1 MFSISSESLS
11 PDFVLTDFF
20 RTFETIILTQ
30 TKFMITVLLIMLTGI
45 LTGFAINKYPL
56 AIKVNDK
63 LISWAIYVLLFL
75 LGISVGLNKT
85 ILQNLDKIGV
95 QALIITVGAISG
107 SVLALWILY
116 RVLFREDSEKGGQN
130 EK

>member
-1 MFSISSESLS
+1 
-11 PDFVLTDFF
+11 
-20 RTFETIILTQ
+20 
-30 TKFMITVLLIMLTGI
+30 MITVLLIMLSGI
-45 LTGFAINKYPL
+45 LTGFAINRFPL
-56 AIKVNDK
+56 AIKINDR

-85 ILQNLDKIGV
+85 IIQNLDKIGM

-116 RVLFREDSEKGGQN
+116 RVLFREEQNKGGRD

>member
-1 MFSISSESLS
+1 
-11 PDFVLTDFF
+11 
-20 RTFETIILTQ
+20 
-30 TKFMITVLLIMLTGI
+30 MITVLLIMLAGI
-45 LTGFAINKYPL
+45 LTGFAINRYPL
-56 AIKVNDK
+56 AIKVNDQ
-63 LISWAIYVLLFL
+63 LISWAIYLLLFL

-85 ILQNLDKIGV
+85 IVQNLDKIGV

-116 RVLFREDSEKGGQN
+116 RVLFKEEPEKGGQN

>member
-1 MFSISSESLS
+1 M
-11 PDFVLTDFF
+11 LTDFF
-20 RTFETIILTQ
+20 CTFETIILTQ
-30 TKFMITVLLIMLTGI
+30 TEFMITVLLIMIAGI
-45 LTGFAINKYPL
+45 LTGLAINKYPF

-85 ILQNLDKIGV
+85 IIQNLDKIGF
-95 QALIITVGAISG
+95 QALIITFGAIAG

-116 RVLFREDSEKGGQN
+116 RLLFKDEQNYGGSDEK
-130 EK
+130 

>member
-1 MFSISSESLS
+1 
-11 PDFVLTDFF
+11 
-20 RTFETIILTQ
+20 
-30 TKFMITVLLIMLTGI
+30 MITVLMIMVAGI
-45 LTGFAINKYPL
+45 LTGFAINRFPL
-56 AIKVNDK
+56 AIKINDK

-85 ILQNLDKIGV
+85 IIQNLDKIGV

-116 RVLFREDSEKGGQN
+116 RVLFREEQN
-130 EK
+130 EGGKNEK

>member
-1 MFSISSESLS
+1 M
-11 PDFVLTDFF
+11 VA
-20 RTFETIILTQ
+20 
-30 TKFMITVLLIMLTGI
+30 GI
-45 LTGFAINKYPL
+45 LTGFVINRFPL
-56 AIKVNDK
+56 AIKINDK

-95 QALIITVGAISG
+95 QALIITTGAISG
-107 SVLALWILY
+107 SVFALWILY
-116 RVLFREDSEKGGQN
+116 RFLFREEKNEGGTN